1 MSSSTTYPDGTPQ
14 APAAETYDGLGRV
27 TSYTADNV
35 TATTSYAG
43 AGGLQTGTTLTPT
56 DTSDFPGAD
65 ITAATGNT
73 MTGALTTKTLTQ
85 AANPG
90 QLNSG
95 AAAPAAGT
103 SYTYNAAG
111 QIATATDPA
120 GHTTSYTYTHAGQIA
135 TLTQPDGA
143 VTTYT
148 YDPKTGRLAETQIRS
163 ASGATQA
170 PPATRITRTPGWS
183 SRSMTRPLPM
193 RRSPTATT
201 PTATSRPCTTPTARP
216 PLPPTTT
223 PGS

>member
-1 MSSSTTYPDGTPQ
+1 MVHPGGITQTDTYNDVTNTQTVSLLSAGAQPTSVTTDDYNSLNQPVSSSTTYPDGTPQ

-90 QLNSG
+90 RAEQRGGSSGRRHQLHLQRRRADRYRHRPG
-95 AAAPAAGT
+95 RAHHQLHLHPRRADCHPHPAGRRGHHLHRADPQDRAAG
-103 SYTYNAAG
+103 
-111 QIATATDPA
+111 
-120 GHTTSYTYTHAGQIA
+120 
-135 TLTQPDGA
+135 
-143 VTTYT
+143 
-148 YDPKTGRLAETQIRS
+148 
-163 ASGATQA
+163 
-170 PPATRITRTPGWS
+170 
-183 SRSMTRPLPM
+183 
-193 RRSPTATT
+193 
-201 PTATSRPCTTPTARP
+201 
-216 PLPPTTT
+216 
-223 PGS
+223 